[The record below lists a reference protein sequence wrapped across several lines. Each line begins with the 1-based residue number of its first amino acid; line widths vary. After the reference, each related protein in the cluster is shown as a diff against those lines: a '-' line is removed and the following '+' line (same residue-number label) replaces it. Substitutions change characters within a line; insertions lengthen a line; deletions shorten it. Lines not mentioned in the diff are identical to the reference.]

1 MPKVRVVRHRRKHPD
16 DPIVMEIG
24 EPAPPGTPVGETCWL
39 PFEQIKHLLPADFR
53 LARPGDPWPP
63 REKGRRAKRGMPR
76 ERPTGGRAKGRRG
89 HGPS

>member
-53 LARPGDPWPP
+53 LARPG
-63 REKGRRAKRGMPR
+63 
-76 ERPTGGRAKGRRG
+76 TQRRG
-89 HGPS
+89 PPSPRCQIRFVGSQSTVV